1 MLKTYASKKAAIRF
15 AQTTYGQAWQERAR
29 YLEVALP
36 DNETLYLIQSRD
48 KPASSRA
55 SAGNAKIAS
64 EASKRDSGQ
73 ITKRCQAIFDLM
85 KGKPRQE
92 LLAECVRQGAK
103 LGTAA
108 TQYQRWRK
116 AHGLVA
122 SSDAS

>member
-1 MLKTYASKKAAIRF
+1 MIKTYSSKQAAIRF
-15 AQTTYGQAWQERAR
+15 AQNTYGAAWQESAR

-36 DNETLYLIQSRD
+36 GNESLYIIQSRD
-48 KPASSRA
+48 KPQASRG

-64 EASKRDSGQ
+64 AASQRDSGQ

-85 KGKPRQE
+85 KGKPRAE

-116 AHGLVA
+116 AHGLVGA
-122 SSDAS
+122 SNAR

>member
-1 MLKTYASKKAAIRF
+1 MLKTYASKKAAIRY
-15 AQTTYGQAWQERAR
+15 AQSIYGQAWQEQAR
-29 YLEVALP
+29 YLEVNLP
-36 DNETLYLIQSRD
+36 DNESLYIIQSRE
-48 KPASSRA
+48 KPHSSRGA
-55 SAGNAKIAS
+55 AGNAKIAS

-103 LGTAA
+103 AGTAA

-116 AHGLVA
+116 AHGLVGNTNA
-122 SSDAS
+122 G